1 MKVMCISDIHGGT
14 EYLKQAIV
22 RYEEEKTEKLII
34 LGDFSSYYFS
44 STDFEIA
51 EILNNM
57 VSSIIAVKGNCDS
70 TQANEI
76 FNFGLSYIKNIKI
89 NDIKITL
96 THGHIYNR
104 NNLPEDCG
112 DVFLFGHTHVG
123 SIEKMGDKIVANPGS
138 ISKPR
143 GGSKRS
149 YIIIDEKSIT
159 LKDLK
164 GNILSVISFKSDIL

>member
-1 MKVMCISDIHGGT
+1 MKVMCISDIHGNI
-14 EYLKQAIV
+14 ECLNKAIE
-22 RYEEEKTEKLII
+22 RYKEEKAEKLII

-51 EILNNM
+51 EVLNNM
-57 VSSIIAVKGNCDS
+57 AGSIIAVKGNCDN
-70 TQANEI
+70 TQIDQI

-96 THGHIYNR
+96 THGHIYGR

-112 DVFLFGHTHVG
+112 DVFLSGHTHVG
-123 SIEKMGDKIVANPGS
+123 SIAKIGDKIVANPGS

-143 GGSKRS
+143 GGTNRS
-149 YIIIDEKSIT
+149 YLIIDNEYIELKT
-159 LKDLK
+159 LKGETIKRL
-164 GNILSVISFKSDIL
+164 NVKS